1 MEILAYIVLIAL
13 TFFGVT
19 SFPIVLFMNTF
30 PVAHMQAMGGT
41 GSTVIISWVVWQLI
55 DNFIWIPL
63 MNKPIPIVLFLLC
76 WFAKLIDEELQGKKN
91 PERKSTH
98 SIQIT
103 RNMGEA
109 WVLFAWAIIAMFG
122 DYRTWF

>member
-1 MEILAYIVLIAL
+1 MEIFAYIVLIAL

-19 SFPIVLFMNTF
+19 SFPIALFMNVF
-30 PVAHMQAMGGT
+30 PVAHMHLGGGT
-41 GSTVIISWVVWQLI
+41 ISPVAISWVVWLLI

-63 MNKPIPIVLFLLC
+63 MNKPIPIALFLLC
-76 WFAKLIDEELQGKKN
+76 WFAKLIDEELQRKKN
-91 PERKSTH
+91 PERNATH
-98 SIQIT
+98 IIQIR

-109 WVLFAWAIIAMFG
+109 WVLFSWAILAMFG